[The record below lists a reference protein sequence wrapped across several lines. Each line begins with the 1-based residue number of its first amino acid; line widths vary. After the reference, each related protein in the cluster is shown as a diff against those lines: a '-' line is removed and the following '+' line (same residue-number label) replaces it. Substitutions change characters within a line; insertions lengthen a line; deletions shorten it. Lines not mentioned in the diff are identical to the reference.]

1 MNNELLSSQPGGDS
15 PVPSTSFSIQDESA
29 LIKACH
35 QRNQE
40 AFALLV
46 RTYQRLLFTLA
57 WQILQDDE
65 QAKTITQDTFLAA
78 WEALPSLSADANVS
92 LWLFH
97 LICQRCLHQRISGQ
111 GKNAKRDAIHQQE
124 NSPQRARGAQEYLP
138 YLPIL
143 PRVVVILRY
152 MQGLSYEEI
161 ALVLTL
167 PIRTVK
173 TSLFRARNLLK
184 GLVQTHHLSGPSFQ
198 EGEQKMEIPGP

>member
-1 MNNELLSSQPGGDS
+1 MNNELLSSQPEGTGEA
-15 PVPSTSFSIQDESA
+15 PSVLFSAQDDVA

-46 RTYQRLLFTLA
+46 RSYQRLLFTLA

-65 QAKTITQDTFLAA
+65 QARTITQDTFLAA
-78 WEALPSLSADANVS
+78 WETLPSLPTDANVS

-97 LICQRCLHQRISGQ
+97 LICQRCLHLHISGP
-111 GKNAKRDAIHQQE
+111 GRNARRDAIHQQE
-124 NSPQRARGAQEYLP
+124 NSRQRARRAQEYLP
-138 YLPIL
+138 YLPTL

-152 MQGLSYEEI
+152 VQGLNYEEI

-167 PIRTVK
+167 PICTVK
-173 TSLFRARNLLK
+173 THLFRARNLLK
-184 GLVQTHHLSGPSFQ
+184 ELIQTHHLSGPSF
-198 EGEQKMEIPGP
+198 